1 MARLSDFS
9 RNTQGSP
16 TLEVFQW
23 VGPASNVSVGT
34 SATPV
39 PATNTSRRKA
49 LIVQNLHATQNV
61 YLGGA
66 VVEELGAK
74 LRDEPISGATL
85 IVGMWHKSATG
96 NEWYFAKADKT
107 TSGLTQPTALY
118 YSLVAAAPGVEL
130 AMTSGTAGAL
140 AADLYF
146 GWGNVDTLGFNTLYV
161 RTGGSTAAYN
171 PGVVYRGVIGYSS
184 LPANGTGYK
193 LGPNDGLALTL
204 DGSCR
209 LWAIAD
215 GATTTTTCI
224 EVG

>member
-39 PATNTSRRKA
+39 PAANTSRRKA

-85 IVGMWHKSATG
+85 IVGIWHKSATG

-118 YSLVAAAPGVEL
+118 YALVSAAPGVEV
-130 AMTSGTAGAL
+130 AATSGTVGTL
-140 AADLYF
+140 GGENYY
-146 GWGNVDTLGFNTLYV
+146 GWGDGDTLGYSTLYM
-161 RTGGSTAAYN
+161 RTGGATSAYS
-171 PGVVYRGVIGYSS
+171 PSAVYRGVIGYSS
-184 LPANGTGYK
+184 LPANGTGFK
-193 LGPNDGLALTL
+193 LGPMDGISITL

-215 GATTTTTCI
+215 GSTTTLTCLEI
-224 EVG
+224 G